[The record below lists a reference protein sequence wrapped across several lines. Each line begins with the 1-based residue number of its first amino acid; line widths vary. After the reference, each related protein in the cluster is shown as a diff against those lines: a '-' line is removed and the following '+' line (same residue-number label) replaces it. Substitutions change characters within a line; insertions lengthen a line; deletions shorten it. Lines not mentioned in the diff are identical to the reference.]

1 MSDGNS
7 YGPFYVASGPQGS
20 QGPQGDQGPQG
31 EQGPQGPQGEVSAGD
46 LSFAI
51 GGTSANSNTV
61 QTLDTTGFSDP
72 PTLNDLLAVASK
84 LNELINALRR

>member
-1 MSDGNS
+1 MSDGSS
-7 YGPFYVASGPQGS
+7 YGPFYVASGPQGP

-31 EQGPQGPQGEVSAGD
+31 QQGDAGPQGPQGEVSAGD

-61 QTLDTTGFSDP
+61 QTLDSSFADADTE
-72 PTLNDLLAVASK
+72 TLRQK
-84 LNELINALRR
+84 LNELIGALRR